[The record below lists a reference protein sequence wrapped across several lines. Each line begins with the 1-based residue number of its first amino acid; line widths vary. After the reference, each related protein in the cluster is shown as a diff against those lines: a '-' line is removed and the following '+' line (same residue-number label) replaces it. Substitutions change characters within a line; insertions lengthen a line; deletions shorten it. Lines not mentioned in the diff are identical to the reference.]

1 MLSAF
6 SALVVASRHRVGTFR
21 STAAIRL
28 ARINQHEMSWEGAA
42 MRLPLTCVIFAL
54 TAVTSMVAVPA
65 QAQTWDDL
73 EQSLEGR
80 ELVMR
85 PTVEGRRKVYIDLG
99 DLEAFALHRGDRLF
113 PLREEE
119 PVRVIDA
126 DPEDD
131 HIELELQSSRLGRG
145 RVDFYGTA
153 PTAENFETWLDEVF
167 EVTIAEAEFHRYV
180 GNRQSQ
186 TLHIRGANHLPDT
199 AERELFRQADDG
211 LSAGYHECGVC
222 FVPTPDVSDYQTERS
237 LAMFSLQQV
246 RATYYPQ
253 VDVERQEEVERVGA
267 RVLDGWP
274 VPLKGYRYR
283 FQVVDADDVNAFA
296 VPTGYIFI
304 TRGLLDALE
313 SEDELAA
320 ILAHEIAHVE
330 SRHSY
335 RMWRNSQTTAG
346 WMGVIAAVAGATD
359 NVADDIVT
367 TMLSFTTNLFLAGH
381 GRDRERESDLF
392 ASFYLHEMQIG
403 DQPFLSVLKK
413 LKFARDAYDPFGSGG
428 GGLFASHPHIEER
441 LAKASATVTQP
452 FSGNDV
458 FHGLDDDGTLV
469 ATLRF
474 DVQRLFGRELDVV
487 ATLSTTAELG
497 EQDNVNTLNVRVA
510 GQRLEFKERTAEKI
524 FPSDEVSAVF
534 RNDRASSL
542 IQAPIESVDMNLRN
556 VARWERASPVIRS
569 K

>member
-1 MLSAF
+1 MD
-6 SALVVASRHRVGTFR
+6 
-21 STAAIRL
+21 
-28 ARINQHEMSWEGAA
+28 
-42 MRLPLTCVIFAL
+42 
-54 TAVTSMVAVPA
+54 AVPV

-85 PTVEGRRKVYIDLG
+85 ATSEGRRKVYIDLG
-99 DLEAFALHRGDRLF
+99 DIEAFALHRSNRLF
-113 PLREEE
+113 PLRENE

-126 DPEDD
+126 NPEND

-167 EVTIAEAEFHRYV
+167 EVTTAEDEFYRYV

-186 TLHIRGANHLPDT
+186 TLHLRGANHLPAT
-199 AERELFRQADDG
+199 AEREPFREAADG
-211 LSAGYHECGVC
+211 LAVGYHQCGVC
-222 FVPTPDVSDYQTERS
+222 FLQTPDVSDYETERG
-237 LAMFSLQQV
+237 LAMLSLQQV
-246 RATYYPQ
+246 RSTYYPL

-267 RVLDGWP
+267 RVLNGWP

-283 FQVVDADDVNAFA
+283 FQVVDDDAVNAMA
-296 VPTGYIFI
+296 VPTGYIFV

-313 SEDELAA
+313 SENELAA

-335 RMWRNSQTTAG
+335 RLWRNAQTTAG
-346 WMGVIAAVAGATD
+346 WMGVISAVAGVTD

-367 TMLSFTTNLFLAGH
+367 AMASFASNLFLAGH

-403 DQPFLSVLKK
+403 DQPLLSSFKK
-413 LKFARDAYDPFGSGG
+413 LKFARDLVDPFGGG
-428 GGLFASHPHIEER
+428 GGLFASHPDIEER
-441 LAKASATVTQP
+441 LARASATVTQP
-452 FSGNDV
+452 FSAENV
-458 FHGLDDDGTLV
+458 FNGLDDDGAIV

-474 DVQRLFGRELDVV
+474 DVQRLYARELDVI
-487 ATLSTTAELG
+487 ATLSTTANLG
-497 EQDNVNTLNVRVA
+497 EEDNVNTVNVRVG
-510 GQRLEFKERTAEKI
+510 GQRLELKERTAEKI
-524 FPSDEVSAVF
+524 YPSDEVSAVF
-534 RNDRASSL
+534 GNDRASSL
-542 IQAPIESVDMNLRN
+542 IQGPIESVDMNLRN
-556 VARWERASPVIRS
+556 VDRWERAGVAAAQ
-569 K
+569 